1 MKQKPKPPK
10 PKTYSW
16 TWKDG
21 KINCFVSKEQKCTII
36 RLWEAAELTSFHDAE
51 LAQATK
57 EINAILSKI
66 GKGNKDPER
75 ELSFIQFQN
84 RHFLVWTR
92 SGLIGPEDDDKTI
105 RKMLRIK
112 VR

>member
-1 MKQKPKPPK
+1 MKQKPKPK

-16 TWKDG
+16 TSKDG
-21 KINCFVSKEQKCTII
+21 KINCFVSESNKCTVSG
-36 RLWEAAELTSFHDAE
+36 LWEVNALTGFHDAE
-51 LAQATK
+51 LAKATK

-66 GKGNKDPER
+66 EKGNKDPER
-75 ELSFIQFQN
+75 ELSFIQVQN

-92 SGLIGPEDDDKTI
+92 SGAIGPDDDDKTI
-105 RKMLRIK
+105 RKMLRLK

>member
-1 MKQKPKPPK
+1 MKQKPK
-10 PKTYSW
+10 KTYSW
-16 TWKDG
+16 TVKDK
-21 KINCFVSKEQKCTII
+21 KINCYASPTSKCTVSG
-36 RLWEAAELTSFHDAE
+36 LWEAGELTGFHDAE

-66 GKGNKDPER
+66 KEGNKDPER
-75 ELSFIQFQN
+75 EVSFIQFQN

-92 SGLIGPEDDDKTI
+92 SGVIGPDDDDRTI
-105 RKMLRIK
+105 LKMLRLK